1 MLLLV
6 YEIGQYIILLMVTL
20 NIRPFGYDM
29 KNGCFGQMNILDD
42 SNNFA
47 NSKCCLGT
55 IITQLGMVG
64 LFSLSNF
71 YYRIIF
77 FTDSFME
84 S

>member
-1 MLLLV
+1 MWLLV
-6 YEIGQYIILLMVTL
+6 YVLGQYMILLMVTL
-20 NIRPFGYDM
+20 NIRPFGYGM
-29 KNGCFGQMNILDD
+29 KNGCFGQMNTLDD

-47 NSKCCLGT
+47 NSKRLS
-55 IITQLGMVG
+55 QLGMVG

-84 S
+84 N

>member
-1 MLLLV
+1 MWLLV
-6 YEIGQYIILLMVTL
+6 YVLGQYMILLMVTL
-20 NIRPFGYDM
+20 NIRPFGYGM

-47 NSKCCLGT
+47 NSKRLS
-55 IITQLGMVG
+55 QLGMVG

-84 S
+84 N